1 MQQQI
6 IYVTLVVR
14 AYDEAI
20 AFYTQ
25 ALGFDLVEDTDL
37 GAGKRWVLVRPPG
50 GGTCLLLAQAASPV
64 QAAIRPAGASAFFS
78 IPTTSGATMPTSR
91 RAA

>member
-1 MQQQI
+1 MNQQI

-25 ALGFDLVEDTDL
+25 VLGFDLVEDTDL
-37 GAGKRWVLVRPPG
+37 GNGKRWVL
-50 GGTCLLLAQAASPV
+50 
-64 QAAIRPAGASAFFS
+64 
-78 IPTTSGATMPTSR
+78 TSGIC
-91 RAA
+91 